1 MGTKAITPQEIMDN
15 LPNIIP
21 STIIEAVNKL
31 LSNKFRGREVYI
43 KQDEIIDEVR
53 KLSNITR
60 EEIFE
65 NKWLD
70 FETIYQD
77 SGWEVTYDKP
87 GIGETYQAYFKFK
100 PLIDTMLKK

>member
-1 MGTKAITPQEIMDN
+1 METKAISPQEIMDN

-21 STIIEAVNKL
+21 STIIQAVNNL
-31 LSNKFRGREVYI
+31 LSKKFRGSEVNL
-43 KQDEIIDEVR
+43 KQDEIIAEVR

-70 FETIYQD
+70 FEPIYRD
-77 SGWEVTYDKP
+77 NGWEVEYDKP
-87 GIGETYQAYFKFK
+87 SRGDTYQAYFTFK
-100 PLIDTMLKK
+100 PSKETKK

>member
-1 MGTKAITPQEIMDN
+1 MEIKAISPQEIMDN

-21 STIIEAVNKL
+21 STIIEAVNNL
-31 LSNKFRGREVYI
+31 LSKKFRGSEVMI

-70 FETIYQD
+70 FETIYTD
-77 SGWEVTYDKP
+77 SGWYVSYDKP
-87 GIGETYQAYFKFK
+87 GMGDTYQAYFKFK
-100 PLIDTMLKK
+100 PNKELKK